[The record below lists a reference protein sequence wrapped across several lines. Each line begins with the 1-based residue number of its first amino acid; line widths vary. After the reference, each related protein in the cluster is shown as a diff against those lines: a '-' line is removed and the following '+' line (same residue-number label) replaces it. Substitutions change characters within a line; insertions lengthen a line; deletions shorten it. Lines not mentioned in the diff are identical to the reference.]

1 MAAATVKIAAIAAI
15 AGDRRDRGDRGDR
28 GHRGESVA
36 IPQQPGVT
44 LGDMLK
50 DAQKSALQK

>member
-1 MAAATVKIAAIAAI
+1 
-15 AGDRRDRGDRGDR
+15 
-28 GHRGESVA
+28 VA